1 MKPSPPPEA
10 FPTSIRYP
18 FFYFQY
24 KASTNLLEKRERE
37 KDIKGNEGDV
47 KVLVNRDIVGIS
59 TPRI

>member
-1 MKPSPPPEA
+1 M
-10 FPTSIRYP
+10 
-18 FFYFQY
+18 
-24 KASTNLLEKRERE
+24 LEKRERE